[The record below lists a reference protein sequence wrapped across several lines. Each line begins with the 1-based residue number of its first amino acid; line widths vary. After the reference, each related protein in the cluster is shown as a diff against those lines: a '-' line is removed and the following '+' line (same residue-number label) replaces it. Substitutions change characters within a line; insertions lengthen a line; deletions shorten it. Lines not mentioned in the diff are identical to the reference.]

1 MSALRVLGIVARNRE
16 LRRVEL
22 AFAAF
27 NGAEWAA
34 WIAMLVYAYDQG
46 GATTAG
52 LVAVA
57 QLVPAGLVAPI
68 VAGRADRHRP
78 GRVLAL
84 GYAAQAAAMGAT
96 AAALLLG
103 WPPLLAYA
111 LAAISASAVTVTRPA
126 QAALL
131 PTVART
137 PDELTATNVVS
148 GWIESVSVLV
158 APALAGV
165 LLAVGGPG
173 WVFATTAILA
183 AAGGLLVAPI
193 PGPPP
198 AGETGAG
205 PEPAWR
211 LLSES
216 PQTRV
221 LVGLL
226 GAQYVAIGALD
237 VLYVVLAIS
246 VLDLGNAGAG
256 YLNAA
261 FGAGGVVGIA
271 LTAALVGRRR
281 LAPAL
286 AGPILLWSAAF
297 AVARREADRPDDIR
311 APGRRGR
318 CPDGLRRRRAN
329 APPAHGAASRPRT
342 DLRRPRRSVDGR
354 PRCRLAAHPG
364 ARGARRSPR
373 RAARA
378 RPAAGARGA
387 RVARPDRRGRPRGD
401 RPGHPVRRPAR
412 AAALLAAARSR
423 SWSAWRG
430 ASSRWAPRPGRR

>member
-1 MSALRVLGIVARNRE
+1 MSEFFGALAALDWGAGFGYPRLATVVALTALHVLVFSSEQLNERIRTHSRARGGDPAGAARAARTAGTVSALRVLGIVARNRE
-16 LRRVEL
+16 LCRVEL

-183 AAGGLLVAPI
+183 A
-193 PGPPP
+193 
-198 AGETGAG
+198 
-205 PEPAWR
+205 R
-211 LLSES
+211 
-216 PQTRV
+216 
-221 LVGLL
+221 
-226 GAQYVAIGALD
+226 
-237 VLYVVLAIS
+237 
-246 VLDLGNAGAG
+246 
-256 YLNAA
+256 
-261 FGAGGVVGIA
+261 
-271 LTAALVGRRR
+271 
-281 LAPAL
+281 
-286 AGPILLWSAAF
+286 
-297 AVARREADRPDDIR
+297 
-311 APGRRGR
+311 
-318 CPDGLRRRRAN
+318 
-329 APPAHGAASRPRT
+329 
-342 DLRRPRRSVDGR
+342 
-354 PRCRLAAHPG
+354 
-364 ARGARRSPR
+364 R
-373 RAARA
+373 RAAR
-378 RPAAGARGA
+378 RPDPGPAAGRRDGGRAGA
-387 RVARPDRRGRPRGD
+387 CLAPARP
-401 RPGHPVRRPAR
+401 
-412 AAALLAAARSR
+412 SR
-423 SWSAWRG
+423 
-430 ASSRWAPRPGRR
+430 PRPGCSSACSAPSTWRSARSTSSTSCSPSPCSTSAMQEPAI